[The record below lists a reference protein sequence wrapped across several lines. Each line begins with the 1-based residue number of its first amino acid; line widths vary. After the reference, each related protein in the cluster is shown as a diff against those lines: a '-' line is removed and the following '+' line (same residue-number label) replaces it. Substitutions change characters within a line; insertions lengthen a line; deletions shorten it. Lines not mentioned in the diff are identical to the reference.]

1 MNYTIEREGIEY
13 HLIPIEG
20 NEHYYVS
27 RCGKLW
33 SLKRDKRLSDK
44 RLNSAGYK
52 SDILYLKE
60 NKALQITRHR
70 LVAITFIPNPQK
82 IPHVDHIDQDKLN
95 NRENNLRWV
104 SNEINSRNK
113 SMRENNNSGVT
124 GVNYFND
131 GGRRCYWR
139 SSWSDLTGNR
149 RDKYFSVNKYGNDEA
164 FRLACEHRQ
173 KMIEEMNKQ
182 GAGYSDN
189 HGNE

>member
-70 LVAITFIPNPQK
+70 LVAITFIPNPEK

-104 SNEINSRNK
+104 SHEINSRNN
-113 SMRENNNSGVT
+113 SMREDNTSGVT

-131 GGRRCYWR
+131 GRGRYYWR
-139 SSWSDLTGNR
+139 ALWVDLTGKSR
-149 RDKYFSVNKYGNDEA
+149 YKYFSINKYGNDEA
-164 FRLACEHRQ
+164 FRLACEYRQ
-173 KMIEEMNKQ
+173 KMVEEMNKQ

-189 HGNE
+189 HGV